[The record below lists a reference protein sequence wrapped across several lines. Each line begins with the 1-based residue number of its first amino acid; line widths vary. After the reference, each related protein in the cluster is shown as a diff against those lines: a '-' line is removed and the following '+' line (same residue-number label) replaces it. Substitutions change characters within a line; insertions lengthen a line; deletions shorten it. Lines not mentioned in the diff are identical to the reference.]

1 MDSPTWANH
10 IYYTDRIFHNYSFI
24 KKRKIWRLGPCPA
37 TSSRAHFKTKLTPY
51 LSRSENKSTPK
62 KKKERQI
69 QLAQPKIFTRFFNSS
84 SSSSQ
89 SPKTLI
95 PTLSLSSMEASVDRR
110 KQPQAPTAGNGNANG
125 VASAAEEEEEGELE
139 EEEEEEEKLRLRLRA
154 NENHKPESYEDLQMQ
169 LEFSPLLFS
178 SLEQYLPFNMLHVSR
193 ELKLQYMRHILLRY
207 SPEGERARVS
217 V

>member
-1 MDSPTWANH
+1 
-10 IYYTDRIFHNYSFI
+10 
-24 KKRKIWRLGPCPA
+24 
-37 TSSRAHFKTKLTPY
+37 
-51 LSRSENKSTPK
+51 
-62 KKKERQI
+62 
-69 QLAQPKIFTRFFNSS
+69 
-84 SSSSQ
+84 
-89 SPKTLI
+89 
-95 PTLSLSSMEASVDRR
+95 MEASVDRR

-125 VASAAEEEEEGELE
+125 VASATEEDEEGVL
-139 EEEEEEEKLRLRLRA
+139 EEEEEKLRLRLRA

>member
-1 MDSPTWANH
+1 
-10 IYYTDRIFHNYSFI
+10 
-24 KKRKIWRLGPCPA
+24 
-37 TSSRAHFKTKLTPY
+37 
-51 LSRSENKSTPK
+51 
-62 KKKERQI
+62 
-69 QLAQPKIFTRFFNSS
+69 
-84 SSSSQ
+84 
-89 SPKTLI
+89 
-95 PTLSLSSMEASVDRR
+95 MEASVDRR